1 MRPGGRRT
9 WTGALR
15 PLALLLGLGLVAG
28 LVEATPPASAS
39 GAAKPWTPPRGA
51 VFNDPTGGYAART
64 RIVRRVN
71 DAIKHTPKGAVI
83 RIATY
88 NFDRA
93 DTANLLIRAYR
104 RGVHVQVVANDNLK
118 SPVEAKMRRVFGTH
132 RRASSFFVFCK
143 GACRTK
149 GNGNLHIKISS
160 FSQTGAAKDV
170 VISSSANIGGAASR
184 GQWND
189 AYTIVGDAGLFNVWR
204 TLFNQLKLDRP
215 ATPRRVSYVRGP
227 LAAAFQRRS
236 AERRSGG
243 ARASRVVST
252 RARKGSG
259 DVVLD
264 RLNRIACHAPTGYGT
279 HGHTSIRII
288 MYAWYGARGERLAR
302 KIAHL
307 KRVGCDVRVIGS
319 VIGDPEVDILQGA
332 GIRVRAA
339 DWDWGTKQ
347 ATSGDHEV
355 YGSKC
360 YSHLK
365 VMTVNGSYRGK
376 GVRLVM
382 TGSENWSPPSFG
394 NDEVTL
400 LIDSAST
407 LRTYLAQ
414 FRRMWRSAKVTHP
427 VKEQPTSR
435 PCR

>member
-1 MRPGGRRT
+1 M
-9 WTGALR
+9 
-15 PLALLLGLGLVAG
+15 
-28 LVEATPPASAS
+28 
-39 GAAKPWTPPRGA
+39 

-71 DAIKHTPKGAVI
+71 NAIKHTPKGAVI

-118 SPVEAKMRRVFGTH
+118 SPVEAKMQRAFGKRPGH
-132 RRASSFFVFCK
+132 SSFFVFCK

-149 GNGNLHIKISS
+149 GKGNLHIKISS
-160 FSQTGAAKDV
+160 FSQTGGAKDV

-189 AYTIVGDAGLFNVWR
+189 AFTIVGNTGLFNVWR
-204 TLFNQLKLDRP
+204 TLFNQLKRDKK
-215 ATPRRVSYVRGP
+215 ATPRRVSYTSGP
-227 LAAAFQRRS
+227 LAAAFQRKLTKS
-236 AERRSGG
+236 QGGG
-243 ARASRVVST
+243 AQATAVV
-252 RARKGSG
+252 ARKKGSG

-264 RLNRIACHAPTGYGT
+264 RLNQINCVAPKGYGT
-279 HGHTSIRII
+279 KGHTSIRII
-288 MYAWYGARGERLAR
+288 MYAWYGKRGLRLAT
-302 KIAHL
+302 KIASL
-307 KRVGCDVRVIGS
+307 KRHGCDVMVIGS
-319 VIGDPEVDILQGA
+319 VIGDQEVDALRGA
-332 GIRVRAA
+332 GIKVRAA

-347 ATSGDHEV
+347 ATSGDREV

-365 VMTVNGSYRGK
+365 VMTVNGSFRGR

-382 TGSENWSPPSFG
+382 TGSENWSPPSLS

-400 LIDSAST
+400 LIDNSTT
-407 LRTYLAQ
+407 LRKYLAQ
-414 FRRMWRSAKVTHP
+414 FRTMWHSDKITHP